1 MDINKDDKKKRFNSY
16 TNKITC
22 CYNCE
27 NRTIAC
33 HGNCDEYLTQRKQLN
48 ELNEQI
54 HQKKIIENGFR
65 SLNLSD
71 FIGTASTRSKH
82 FKDRRKK

>member
-1 MDINKDDKKKRFNSY
+1 MSINNDDNKKRFNGY
-16 TNKITC
+16 TSKITC
-22 CYNCE
+22 CYKCT
-27 NRTIAC
+27 NRTITC
-33 HGNCDEYLTQRKQLN
+33 HGTCELYLTQRKQLD

-54 HQKKIIENGFR
+54 RKKKIIEDGYR
-65 SLNLSD
+65 SMNLSD